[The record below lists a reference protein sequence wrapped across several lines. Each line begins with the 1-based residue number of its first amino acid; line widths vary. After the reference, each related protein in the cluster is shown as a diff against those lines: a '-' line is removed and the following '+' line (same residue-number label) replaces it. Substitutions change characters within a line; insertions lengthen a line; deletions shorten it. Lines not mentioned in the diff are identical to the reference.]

1 MFSCIRTV
9 FSCIRAGFS
18 FMRTGFPCIRAG
30 FSCIRISM
38 LTVVFA
44 VLSGCATAPAPTTE
58 WQTHRASLETIDSYT
73 ARGKV
78 AFIAPD
84 TRFSAN
90 LYWRHSPT
98 ESTLRLTNFLGTT
111 LLSLTMNAQGATLVD
126 DQGKQYQDP
135 NPARLIAYL
144 TGAHLPVDALAP
156 WLIGL
161 PRPQDRFSLGPDN
174 RLAALDDTQG
184 WDIDYQGYSAETQPA
199 LPTRITLSND
209 QQTIKLMIS
218 TWTLDN
224 D

>member
-1 MFSCIRTV
+1 MFSCIRIDV
-9 FSCIRAGFS
+9 PCIRTGFS
-18 FMRTGFPCIRAG
+18 FIRMSVLA
-30 FSCIRISM
+30 I
-38 LTVVFA
+38 LFA
-44 VLSGCATAPAPTTE
+44 VLTGCATAPAPTTE
-58 WQTHRASLETIDSYT
+58 WQTHRASLEAIDSYT

-90 LYWRHSPT
+90 LYWRHSPN

-111 LLSLTMNAQGATLVD
+111 LLSLTMNAQGATLID

-135 NPARLIAYL
+135 HPARLIAYL
-144 TGAHLPVDALAP
+144 TGARLPVDALAP

-161 PRPQDRFSLGPDN
+161 PRAQDRFSLGPDN

-184 WDIDYQGYSAETQPA
+184 WDIDYQDYSAETQPA

-209 QQTIKLMIS
+209 QQTIKLRIA